1 MKNTAETFVKTTDVA
16 FEILSKF
23 GGNVMGVYLVILKH
37 RNRVTNKCFPSIA
50 TISAESNIGDKTVK
64 KIIGQLYDNGYLNIN
79 SGTRGTANN
88 YYFPKES
95 FYDDFDND
103 TDQLCAK
110 RKKKPFLKKNIKP
123 IKHDFWDENEE
134 ENEDEE
140 SFVYP
145 F

>member
-1 MKNTAETFVKTTDVA
+1 MSLPSLCSTYFLICFFSDT
-16 FEILSKF
+16 S
-23 GGNVMGVYLVILKH
+23 
-37 RNRVTNKCFPSIA
+37 FPSIA